1 MIWTLAELNRIRK
14 PKIYLIQVWV
24 WSWAYHN
31 GRLAP
36 KQQDY
41 KSQCLYLETSK
52 RSIKSLA
59 KIGQFFKKLKFNQE
73 PRGNIFILQKKICSL
88 NILHKQYLYYK
99 VK

>member
-1 MIWTLAELNRIRK
+1 MIWTLAELNKIHK

-41 KSQCLYLETSK
+41 KS
-52 RSIKSLA
+52 
-59 KIGQFFKKLKFNQE
+59 
-73 PRGNIFILQKKICSL
+73 L
-88 NILHKQYLYYK
+88 NHNANT
-99 VK
+99 